1 MRVNALIG
9 FFALAAIAACSQAPT
24 VPAAAAREAA
34 APRIAGAHP
43 VSGLPLIPV
52 TITASGKAHRFVA
65 EYAGGPDERSRGLM
79 FRTALGP
86 DEAMLFDFSTTDA
99 APVRRGFWM
108 RNTVIPLD
116 IIFVRADG
124 TIDSVA
130 ANAVPY
136 DETPLRS
143 AGPAMF
149 VLEIPGGRAAQLGIK
164 AGDRLRFTRPATR

>member
-1 MRVNALIG
+1 MRFNILTG
-9 FFALAAIAACSQAPT
+9 SLALAAIAACSQAPQ
-24 VPAAAAREAA
+24 VPAAIAREAA
-34 APRIAGAHP
+34 APGAASVHP
-43 VSGLPLIPV
+43 ISGLPLIPV
-52 TITASGKAHRFVA
+52 TVTARGKVHRFTA

-99 APVRRGFWM
+99 APVKRGFWM

-116 IIFVRADG
+116 LIFVRTDG
-124 TIDSVA
+124 VIDSIA

-149 VLEIPGGRAAQLGIK
+149 VLEIPGGRAAQLGIE
-164 AGDRLRFTRPATR
+164 AGDRLSFARPPAG

>member
-1 MRVNALIG
+1 MRFNSWSGLL
-9 FFALAAIAACSQAPT
+9 ALAAIAACSQAPQM
-24 VPAAAAREAA
+24 PAAVAREAA
-34 APRIAGAHP
+34 VASMAATHP
-43 VSGLPLIPV
+43 ISGLALIPV
-52 TITASGKAHRFVA
+52 TVTSRGKAHRFTA
-65 EYAGGPDERSRGLM
+65 EYASSPAERSRGLM

-99 APVRRGFWM
+99 VPVRRGFWM

-116 IIFVRADG
+116 LIFVRTDG
-124 TIDSVA
+124 TIDSIA

-149 VLEIPGGRAAQLGIK
+149 VFEIPGGRAAELGIR
-164 AGDRLRFTRPATR
+164 AGDKLSFRRPAAR